1 MNVGQTCDVTFTLTI
16 SIYGELDSL
25 DVDCVAI
32 LAGDMNGDG
41 RRNMGDVAKLYA
53 HIRGSQPLGQEAL
66 GNADFTGDGKI
77 NMGDTAG
84 LYAHIR
90 RNI

>member
-1 MNVGQTCDVTFTLTI
+1 
-16 SIYGELDSL
+16 
-25 DVDCVAI
+25 
-32 LAGDMNGDG
+32 MNGDG
-41 RRNMGDVAKLYA
+41 RLNMGDVAKLYA

-77 NMGDTAG
+77 NMGDTAR

-90 RNI
+90 SNI